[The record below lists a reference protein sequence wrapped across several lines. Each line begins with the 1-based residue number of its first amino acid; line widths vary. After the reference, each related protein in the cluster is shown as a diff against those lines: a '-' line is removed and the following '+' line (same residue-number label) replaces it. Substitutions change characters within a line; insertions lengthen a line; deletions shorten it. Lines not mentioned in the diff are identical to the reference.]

1 MTAPTTLP
9 PDADTG
15 AGGRAPSPAPGPHIQ
30 RMRRLIAA
38 FVAIIAA
45 VTGIFIAI
53 TIRVMVSTTG
63 RWAFW
68 LLLPALVL
76 PPVVAG
82 AAAAIGLLTSMR
94 RADANEDEEMPPER
108 LRRIGA
114 ADRIWRTALL
124 VLLGVHT
131 TLVLLAVPLPIIPF
145 YDQVRV
151 AAPVPNILV
160 NYYLVIAVAA
170 TAVLSPRGR
179 FLYIVLLAPF
189 LIAGY
194 PAQDGLRLP
203 AEEVMIYLVSSL
215 GNMALL
221 TWLLRQAQALDEADA
236 RRRALL
242 IRLHT
247 DASRAR
253 ARRRADNFIHD
264 RILSVLKVIPTESTE
279 PAQLR
284 AGAREALADLD
295 TAAAEPDA
303 PVRSSEPDAPVRS
316 SEPDAPVRSS
326 ELLAALTRR
335 LRAIGGDDV
344 VISESITKD
353 LNLPQETAQALVD
366 AAAEALRNSLTHAA
380 SSDQGPIMRT
390 AALRSD
396 ADGITITVSDDGRGF
411 APEHTGTIR
420 HGVSGSIIA
429 RMRDA
434 GGEARI
440 DSSPGAG
447 TTVTLSWNPRTTT
460 AESPTGPCARTDPGA
475 GRAQAAVPTARAP
488 AVAPLSL
495 TSSMEARTPRIIVV
509 CIVVL
514 YALVTLLEMRAG
526 SYRRLAPVIA
536 GLLAIGL
543 AALALIKRWPAHR
556 IPVREA
562 ALVVAAAGVANVL
575 VLFQIDFAGWPGYA
589 AWCLGAGAAVCCGLI
604 ARERPRQAWAG
615 LILTI
620 IVLGM
625 WTLGT
630 GRNPIIILTLGA
642 GQLFPLVI
650 WHLTAR
656 LSVDITARTAAS
668 ETASAE
674 IAAQRRAHRES
685 EALMR
690 QAMVSVRRRIE
701 PLLTAIADGA
711 PITAGMRARARM
723 LEAELRD
730 ERRAPFFTGT
740 RVIESARAAR
750 TRGID
755 VILLDDRGTGNGL
768 TDDAQKTIINQA
780 IRALDDARRGQVV
793 IRLLPPR
800 QRPGLL
806 SIVTDD
812 DILTL
817 NENGASAA

>member
-1 MTAPTTLP
+1 MILFPQSSAAARTQAVAPATP
-9 PDADTG
+9 PA
-15 AGGRAPSPAPGPHIQ
+15 AAPPAPGPHTQ
-30 RMRRLIAA
+30 RMRRLIAVFA
-38 FVAIIAA
+38 AIA
-45 VTGIFIAI
+45 
-53 TIRVMVSTTG
+53 TIVMSGFTTASVRVMAQVSG
-63 RWAFW
+63 QWAFW

-76 PPVVAG
+76 PSVVAG
-82 AAAAIGLLTSMR
+82 AAAAIGLLRFMR
-94 RADANEDEEMPPER
+94 RTNAGGEIPPQR

-114 ADRIWRTALL
+114 ADRIWRWTLLVHLTFYTIFVVLTAL
-124 VLLGVHT
+124 
-131 TLVLLAVPLPIIPF
+131 LPIIPF
-145 YDQVRV
+145 YNQIQNPV
-151 AAPVPNILV
+151 PVPNLLV
-160 NYYLVIAVAA
+160 NYYYVVAAVA

-242 IRLHT
+242 IRLRT

-264 RILSVLKVIPTESTE
+264 RILSVLKTVPAT
-279 PAQLR
+279 PAGVAQLR

-295 TAAAEPDA
+295 TAAAEPDE
-303 PVRSSEPDAPVRS
+303 SS
-316 SEPDAPVRSS
+316 VRSS

-344 VISESITKD
+344 VISDSITKN
-353 LNLPQETAQALVD
+353 LNLPQETAQALID

-380 SSDQGPIMRT
+380 GPDRGPIVRT
-390 AALRSD
+390 AVLRSD
-396 ADGITITVSDDGRGF
+396 ADGVTITVSDDGRGF
-411 APEHTGTIR
+411 DPEHTRTSR
-420 HGVSGSIIA
+420 YGVSGSIIA

-434 GGEARI
+434 QGQARI

-543 AALALIKRWPAHR
+543 AALALIKRWPGHR
-556 IPVREA
+556 IPAREA
-562 ALVVAAAGVANVL
+562 ALVVAAAGGANVL

-615 LILTI
+615 LVLTI

-625 WTLGT
+625 WTLDT
-630 GRNPIIILTLGA
+630 GHNPIIILTLGA

-656 LSVDITARTAAS
+656 LSVDITAKTAAS
-668 ETASAE
+668 ETAGAE

-690 QAMVSVRRRIE
+690 QAMASVRRRIE

-755 VILLDDRGTGNGL
+755 VILLDDRGTSGGL
-768 TDDAQKTIINQA
+768 TDDAREAIINRA
-780 IRALDDARRGQVV
+780 ARALDDARKGQVV

-800 QRPGLL
+800 QRPRLL
-806 SIVTDD
+806 SIVTDN

-817 NENGASAA
+817 DADGALIR

>member
-1 MTAPTTLP
+1 MTTPTTLP

-15 AGGRAPSPAPGPHIQ
+15 AGGRAPSPAPGPHTQ

-38 FVAIIAA
+38 FVVAIAA

-53 TIRVMVSTTG
+53 TIRVMVNTTG

-76 PPVVAG
+76 PSVVAG

-94 RADANEDEEMPPER
+94 RTDANEDEEMPPER

-160 NYYLVIAVAA
+160 NYYLVVAVAA

-215 GNMALL
+215 GNIALL

-264 RILSVLKVIPTESTE
+264 RILSVLKVVPTESTE

-303 PVRSSEPDAPVRS
+303 PVRSSE
-316 SEPDAPVRSS
+316 
-326 ELLAALTRR
+326 LLAALTRR
-335 LRAIGGDDV
+335 LRTIGGDDV
-344 VISESITKD
+344 VISDSITKN

-366 AAAEALRNSLTHAA
+366 AAAEVLRNSLTHAA
-380 SSDQGPIMRT
+380 GPDQEGRIART
-390 AALRSD
+390 TILRSD

-411 APEHTGTIR
+411 DPEHTGTIR

-447 TTVTLSWNPRTTT
+447 TTVTLSWSARTATTT
-460 AESPTGPCARTDPGA
+460 TGTS
-475 GRAQAAVPTARAP
+475 
-488 AVAPLSL
+488 PLSL
-495 TSSMEARTPRIIVV
+495 ASCLETPEAQTIVV
-509 CIVVL
+509 CIFILYVL
-514 YALVTLLEMRAG
+514 ITLLEVRAG
-526 SYRRLAPVIA
+526 SYRHLAPVIA

-543 AALALIKRWPAHR
+543 SALALLKRRPGYSLPAR
-556 IPVREA
+556 TA
-562 ALVVAAAGVANVL
+562 ALVAAAAGVADAL
-575 VLFQIDFAGWPGYA
+575 IIFQIDFAGWPSYTS
-589 AWCLGAGAAVCCGLI
+589 WCIGASSVLCCGLI
-604 ARERPRQAWAG
+604 VRERPRQAWAG
-615 LILTI
+615 LLLI
-620 IVLGM
+620 ITVIGV
-625 WTLGT
+625 WTLIT
-630 GRNPIIILTLGA
+630 GRNPITIFALGSGQFSTL
-642 GQLFPLVI
+642 LI
-650 WHLTAR
+650 WHSTAR
-656 LSVDITARTAAS
+656 ISIVITARTAAS
-668 ETASAE
+668 EAAGAE
-674 IAAQRRAHRES
+674 IIARRRAHQES
-685 EALMR
+685 EVLMR
-690 QAMVSVRRRIE
+690 QAMTSVRRRVG
-701 PLLTAIADGA
+701 PLLTAIAEGA
-711 PITAGMRARARM
+711 PITAGMRTRARM
-723 LEAELRD
+723 LEVELRD
-730 ERRAPFFTGT
+730 ERRAPFFTDT

-755 VILLDDRGTGNGL
+755 VILLDDRGTGDDL
-768 TDDAQKTIINQA
+768 THEAQKAVIDRASQ
-780 IRALDDARRGQVV
+780 ALDDARAGQVV
-793 IRLLPPR
+793 IRLLPPH

-817 NENGASAA
+817 DETGELV

>member
-1 MTAPTTLP
+1 MILFPQSSAAARTQAVAPATP
-9 PDADTG
+9 PA
-15 AGGRAPSPAPGPHIQ
+15 AAPPAPGPYTRH
-30 RMRRLIAA
+30 MHRLIAVFA
-38 FVAIIAA
+38 AIATTVMSGFTTA
-45 VTGIFIAI
+45 S
-53 TIRVMVSTTG
+53 IRAMVQVSG
-63 RWAFW
+63 QWAFW

-76 PPVVAG
+76 PALVAG
-82 AAAAIGLLTSMR
+82 IAAAIGILRFMR
-94 RADANEDEEMPPER
+94 RKDGDEGMAPER
-108 LRRIGA
+108 PRRIEA
-114 ADRIWRTALL
+114 ADRIWRRTLLVHLTFYTTFVVLTAL
-124 VLLGVHT
+124 
-131 TLVLLAVPLPIIPF
+131 LPIIPF
-145 YDQVRV
+145 YNQIQNPV
-151 AAPVPNILV
+151 PVPNLLV
-160 NYYLVIAVAA
+160 NYYFVIAAVA

-279 PAQLR
+279 TAQLR

-295 TAAAEPDA
+295 TAAAEPDE
-303 PVRSSEPDAPVRS
+303 SS
-316 SEPDAPVRSS
+316 VRSS

-344 VISESITKD
+344 VISDSITKD
-353 LNLPQETAQALVD
+353 LNLPQETAQALID

-380 SSDQGPIMRT
+380 GPDRGPVTRT
-390 AALRSD
+390 AMLRSD
-396 ADGITITVSDDGRGF
+396 ADGVTITVSDDGRGF
-411 APEHTGTIR
+411 DPEHTGTIR

-447 TTVTLSWNPRTTT
+447 TTVTLSWSARTATTT
-460 AESPTGPCARTDPGA
+460 TGTS
-475 GRAQAAVPTARAP
+475 
-488 AVAPLSL
+488 PLSL
-495 TSSMEARTPRIIVV
+495 ASCLETPEAQTIVV
-509 CIVVL
+509 CIFILYVL
-514 YALVTLLEMRAG
+514 ITLLEVRAG
-526 SYRRLAPVIA
+526 SYRHLAPVIA

-543 AALALIKRWPAHR
+543 SALALLKRRPGYSLPAR
-556 IPVREA
+556 TA
-562 ALVVAAAGVANVL
+562 ALVAAAAGVADAL
-575 VLFQIDFAGWPGYA
+575 IIFQIDFAGWPSYTS
-589 AWCLGAGAAVCCGLI
+589 WCIGASSVLCCGLI
-604 ARERPRQAWAG
+604 VRERPRQAWAG
-615 LILTI
+615 LLLI
-620 IVLGM
+620 ITVIGV
-625 WTLGT
+625 WTLIT
-630 GRNPIIILTLGA
+630 GRNPITIFALGSGQFSTL
-642 GQLFPLVI
+642 LI
-650 WHLTAR
+650 WHSTAR
-656 LSVDITARTAAS
+656 ISIVITARTAAS
-668 ETASAE
+668 EAAGAE
-674 IAAQRRAHRES
+674 IIARRRAHQES
-685 EALMR
+685 EVLMR
-690 QAMVSVRRRIE
+690 QAMTSVRRRVG
-701 PLLTAIADGA
+701 PLLTAIAEGA
-711 PITAGMRARARM
+711 PITAGMRTRARM
-723 LEAELRD
+723 LEVELRD
-730 ERRAPFFTGT
+730 ERRAPFFTDT

-755 VILLDDRGTGNGL
+755 VILLDDRGTGDDL
-768 TDDAQKTIINQA
+768 THEAQKAVIDRASQ
-780 IRALDDARRGQVV
+780 ALDDARAGQVV
-793 IRLLPPR
+793 IRLLPPH

-817 NENGASAA
+817 DETGELV

>member
-1 MTAPTTLP
+1 MILFPQSSAAARTQAVAPATP
-9 PDADTG
+9 PA
-15 AGGRAPSPAPGPHIQ
+15 AAPPAPGPHTQ
-30 RMRRLIAA
+30 RMRRLIAVFA
-38 FVAIIAA
+38 AIA
-45 VTGIFIAI
+45 
-53 TIRVMVSTTG
+53 TIVMSGFTTASVRVMAQVSG

-68 LLLPALVL
+68 LLLPTLVL
-76 PPVVAG
+76 PSVIAG
-82 AAAAIGLLTSMR
+82 GAAAIGLLRFMR
-94 RADANEDEEMPPER
+94 RADADGEIPPER

-114 ADRIWRTALL
+114 ADRIWRWMLLIHLTFYTAFVVLTALL
-124 VLLGVHT
+124 
-131 TLVLLAVPLPIIPF
+131 PIVPF
-145 YDQVRV
+145 YNQIQNPV
-151 AAPVPNILV
+151 PVPNLLV
-160 NYYLVIAVAA
+160 NYYYVVAAVA

-253 ARRRADNFIHD
+253 VRRRADNFIHD

-279 PAQLR
+279 TAQLR

-295 TAAAEPDA
+295 TAAVEPDE
-303 PVRSSEPDAPVRS
+303 SS
-316 SEPDAPVRSS
+316 VRSS

-344 VISESITKD
+344 VISDSITKD
-353 LNLPQETAQALVD
+353 LNLPQETAQALID

-380 SSDQGPIMRT
+380 GPDRGPIART

-396 ADGITITVSDDGRGF
+396 ADGVTITVSDDGRGF
-411 APEHTGTIR
+411 DPEHTGTSR
-420 HGVSGSIIA
+420 YGVSGSIIA

-434 GGEARI
+434 QGQARI

-460 AESPTGPCARTDPGA
+460 ATTGAS
-475 GRAQAAVPTARAP
+475 
-488 AVAPLSL
+488 PLSL
-495 TSSMEARTPRIIVV
+495 ASCLETPKARAIVV
-509 CIVVL
+509 CVFVL
-514 YALVTLLEMRAG
+514 YTLVTLLEMRAG

-556 IPVREA
+556 MPARAA
-562 ALVVAAAGVANVL
+562 ALVVAITGGANVL
-575 VLFQIDFAGWPGYA
+575 VLFQIDSAGWPGYTS
-589 AWCLGAGAAVCCGLI
+589 WCIGAGTTLCCGLI

-615 LILTI
+615 LILI
-620 IVLGM
+620 IVVIGV
-625 WTLGT
+625 WTLST
-630 GRNPIIILTLGA
+630 GHNPANIFALGSGQFSTL
-642 GQLFPLVI
+642 LI
-650 WHLTAR
+650 WYLTAR
-656 LSVDITARTAAS
+656 ISIDITARTAAS
-668 ETASAE
+668 ETAGAE

-690 QAMVSVRRRIE
+690 QAMTSVRRRVE
-701 PLLTAIADGA
+701 PLLTAIAEGA

-755 VILLDDRGTGNGL
+755 VILLDDRGTSGGL
-768 TDDAQKTIINQA
+768 TDDAREAIINRA
-780 IRALDDARRGQVV
+780 ARALDDARRGQVV

-800 QRPGLL
+800 QRPRLL
-806 SIVTDD
+806 SIVTDN

-817 NENGASAA
+817 DADGALIR

>member
-15 AGGRAPSPAPGPHIQ
+15 AVGRAPSPAPGPHIQ
-30 RMRRLIAA
+30 RMRRLIAV

-53 TIRVMVSTTG
+53 TIRVMVSATG

-242 IRLHT
+242 IRLRT

-279 PAQLR
+279 TAQLR

-295 TAAAEPDA
+295 TAAAEPDE
-303 PVRSSEPDAPVRS
+303 SS
-316 SEPDAPVRSS
+316 VRSS

-344 VISESITKD
+344 VISDSITKD
-353 LNLPQETAQALVD
+353 LNLPQEVARALVD

-380 SSDQGPIMRT
+380 GPDRGPIVRT

-396 ADGITITVSDDGRGF
+396 ADGVTITVSDDGRGF
-411 APEHTGTIR
+411 DPERAPISR

-434 GGEARI
+434 QGQARI

-556 IPVREA
+556 MPARAA
-562 ALVVAAAGVANVL
+562 ALVVAITGGANVL
-575 VLFQIDFAGWPGYA
+575 VLFQIDSAGWPGYTS
-589 AWCLGAGAAVCCGLI
+589 WCIGAGTTLCCGLI

-780 IRALDDARRGQVV
+780 IRALDDARKGQVV

-806 SIVTDD
+806 SIVTDN

>member
-1 MTAPTTLP
+1 MILFPQSPAAARTQAVAPATP
-9 PDADTG
+9 PA
-15 AGGRAPSPAPGPHIQ
+15 AAPPAPGPHTQ
-30 RMRRLIAA
+30 RMRRLIAVFA
-38 FVAIIAA
+38 AIA
-45 VTGIFIAI
+45 
-53 TIRVMVSTTG
+53 TIVMSGFTTASVRVMAQVSG
-63 RWAFW
+63 QWAFW

-76 PPVVAG
+76 PSVVAG
-82 AAAAIGLLTSMR
+82 AAAAIGLLRFMR
-94 RADANEDEEMPPER
+94 RTDAGGEIPPER

-114 ADRIWRTALL
+114 ADRIWRWTLLIHLTFYTVFVVLTAL
-124 VLLGVHT
+124 
-131 TLVLLAVPLPIIPF
+131 LPIIPF
-145 YDQVRV
+145 YNQIQNPV
-151 AAPVPNILV
+151 PVPNLLV
-160 NYYLVIAVAA
+160 NYYYVVAAVA

-203 AEEVMIYLVSSL
+203 AEEVMFYTSFALTDI
-215 GNMALL
+215 GLL

-242 IRLHT
+242 IRLRT

-253 ARRRADNFIHD
+253 VRRRADNFIHD

-279 PAQLR
+279 TAQLR

-295 TAAAEPDA
+295 TAAAEPDE
-303 PVRSSEPDAPVRS
+303 SSA
-316 SEPDAPVRSS
+316 RSS

-344 VISESITKD
+344 VISDSITKD
-353 LNLPQETAQALVD
+353 LNLPQETAQALID

-380 SSDQGPIMRT
+380 GPDRGPIART

-396 ADGITITVSDDGRGF
+396 ADGVTITVSDDGRGF
-411 APEHTGTIR
+411 DPEHTGASR
-420 HGVSGSIIA
+420 YGVSGSIIT

-434 GGEARI
+434 QGQALI

-460 AESPTGPCARTDPGA
+460 ATTGAS
-475 GRAQAAVPTARAP
+475 
-488 AVAPLSL
+488 PLSL
-495 TSSMEARTPRIIVV
+495 ASCLETPRARAIVV
-509 CIVVL
+509 CVFVL
-514 YALVTLLEMRAG
+514 YTLVTLLEMRVD

-543 AALALIKRWPAHR
+543 AALALLKRWPAHR
-556 IPVREA
+556 MPARAA
-562 ALVVAAAGVANVL
+562 ALVAAITGGANVL
-575 VLFQIDFAGWPGYA
+575 VLFQIDSAGWPGYTS
-589 AWCLGAGAAVCCGLI
+589 WCIGAGTTLCCGLI

-615 LILTI
+615 LIL
-620 IVLGM
+620 IVVVIGV
-625 WTLGT
+625 WTLST

-650 WHLTAR
+650 WYLTAR

-668 ETASAE
+668 EAAGAE

-690 QAMVSVRRRIE
+690 QAMVSVRRRVE
-701 PLLTAIADGA
+701 PLLTAIAEGA

-750 TRGID
+750 IRGID
-755 VILLDDRGTGNGL
+755 VILLDDRGTSGGL
-768 TDDAQKTIINQA
+768 TDDAREAIINRA
-780 IRALDDARRGQVV
+780 ARALDDARKGQVV

-800 QRPGLL
+800 QRPRLL
-806 SIVTDD
+806 SIVTDN

-817 NENGASAA
+817 DADGALIR

>member
-1 MTAPTTLP
+1 MTAPATLP
-9 PDADTG
+9 PDAGTG
-15 AGGRAPSPAPGPHIQ
+15 AGGRAPSPAPGPHTQ

-38 FVAIIAA
+38 FVAVIAA

-53 TIRVMVSTTG
+53 TIRVMVNTTG

-76 PPVVAG
+76 PSVVAG

-94 RADANEDEEMPPER
+94 RTDANEDEEMPPER

-203 AEEVMIYLVSSL
+203 AEEVMFYTSFALTDI
-215 GNMALL
+215 GLL

-264 RILSVLKVIPTESTE
+264 RILSVLKTVPAT
-279 PAQLR
+279 PAGVAQLR

-303 PVRSSEPDAPVRS
+303 PA
-316 SEPDAPVRSS
+316 RSS

-344 VISESITKD
+344 VISDSITKD

-380 SSDQGPIMRT
+380 GPDRGPIMRT

-396 ADGITITVSDDGRGF
+396 ADGVTITVSDDGRGF
-411 APEHTGTIR
+411 DPERAPISR

-434 GGEARI
+434 QGQARI

-488 AVAPLSL
+488 AVAPPLSL

-514 YALVTLLEMRAG
+514 YALVTLLEVRAG
-526 SYRRLAPVIA
+526 SYRRLVPVIA

-556 IPVREA
+556 MPAREA
-562 ALVVAAAGVANVL
+562 ALVVAAAGGANVL

-615 LILTI
+615 LVLI
-620 IVLGM
+620 IVVIGI
-625 WTLGT
+625 WTLST
-630 GRNPIIILTLGA
+630 GHNPTNIFALGSGQFSTL
-642 GQLFPLVI
+642 LI
-650 WHLTAR
+650 WYLTAR
-656 LSVDITARTAAS
+656 ISIDITARTTAS
-668 ETASAE
+668 ETAGAE

-690 QAMVSVRRRIE
+690 QAMVSVRRRVE
-701 PLLTAIADGA
+701 PLLTAIAEGA

-780 IRALDDARRGQVV
+780 IRALDDARKGQVV

>member
-15 AGGRAPSPAPGPHIQ
+15 AVGRAPSPAPGPHIQ
-30 RMRRLIAA
+30 RMRRLIAV

-53 TIRVMVSTTG
+53 TIRVMVSATG

-108 LRRIGA
+108 LRRIGE

-203 AEEVMIYLVSSL
+203 AEEVMFYTSFALTDI
-215 GNMALL
+215 GLL

-242 IRLHT
+242 IRLRT

-264 RILSVLKVIPTESTE
+264 RILSVLKTVPATSAGA
-279 PAQLR
+279 AQLR

-295 TAAAEPDA
+295 TAAAEPDE
-303 PVRSSEPDAPVRS
+303 SSA
-316 SEPDAPVRSS
+316 RSS

-344 VISESITKD
+344 VISDSITKD
-353 LNLPQETAQALVD
+353 LNLPQETAQALID

-380 SSDQGPIMRT
+380 GPDRGPIART

-411 APEHTGTIR
+411 DPERAPISR

-434 GGEARI
+434 QGQARI

-460 AESPTGPCARTDPGA
+460 AESPTGPCARTGPGA

-543 AALALIKRWPAHR
+543 AALALIKRWPGHR
-556 IPVREA
+556 IPAREA
-562 ALVVAAAGVANVL
+562 ALVVAAAGGANVL

-615 LILTI
+615 LILI
-620 IVLGM
+620 IVVIGV
-625 WTLGT
+625 WTLDT

-668 ETASAE
+668 EAASAE

-690 QAMVSVRRRIE
+690 QAMTSVRRRIE

-768 TDDAQKTIINQA
+768 TDDAQKTIINRA

-806 SIVTDD
+806 SIVTDN

>member
-15 AGGRAPSPAPGPHIQ
+15 AVGRAPSPAPGPHIQ
-30 RMRRLIAA
+30 RMRRLIAV

-53 TIRVMVSTTG
+53 TIRVMVSATG

-203 AEEVMIYLVSSL
+203 AEEVMFYLVSSL

-242 IRLHT
+242 IRLRT

-303 PVRSSEPDAPVRS
+303 PVN
-316 SEPDAPVRSS
+316 SS
-326 ELLAALTRR
+326 ELLTALTRR

-344 VISESITKD
+344 VISDSITQD
-353 LNLPQETAQALVD
+353 LNLPQEVAQALID

-380 SSDQGPIMRT
+380 DPEQGPVART
-390 AALRSD
+390 ATLRSD
-396 ADGITITVSDDGRGF
+396 ADGVTITVSDDGRGF
-411 APEHTGTIR
+411 DPEHAGTSR
-420 HGVSGSIIA
+420 YGVSGSIIA
-429 RMRDA
+429 RMHDVA
-434 GGEARI
+434 GEARI

-447 TTVTLSWNPRTTT
+447 TTVTLSWSARTAA
-460 AESPTGPCARTDPGA
+460 AESESSTGSSARMDPGA
-475 GRAQAAVPTARAP
+475 GRAQAAAPTTLVP
-488 AVAPLSL
+488 AVASPLSL
-495 TSSMEARTPRIIVV
+495 ASSMEARTPRIIVV
-509 CIVVL
+509 CIFVL
-514 YALVTLLEMRAG
+514 YVIVTLLEVRAG

-543 AALALIKRWPAHR
+543 AALALLKRWPAHR
-556 IPVREA
+556 MPGRAA
-562 ALVVAAAGVANVL
+562 ALVVAAAGGANVL

-615 LILTI
+615 LVLTI
-620 IVLGM
+620 IVLGI
-625 WTLGT
+625 WTLDT

-642 GQLFPLVI
+642 GQLFPLFI

-668 ETASAE
+668 EAAGAE
-674 IAAQRRAHRES
+674 ITAQRRAHRES

-690 QAMVSVRRRIE
+690 QAMASVRQRVE
-701 PLLTAIADGA
+701 PLLTAIAEGA
-711 PITAGMRARARM
+711 PITAGMRTRARM

-750 TRGID
+750 IRGID
-755 VILLDDRGTGNGL
+755 VILLDDRGTSGGL
-768 TDDAQKTIINQA
+768 TDDAQKVVIGQA
-780 IRALDDARRGQVV
+780 ARALDDARQGQVV

-800 QRPGLL
+800 QRPRLL
-806 SIVTDD
+806 SIVTDSS
-812 DILTL
+812 ILTL

>member
-1 MTAPTTLP
+1 MTTPTTLP

-15 AGGRAPSPAPGPHIQ
+15 AGGRAPSPAPGPHTQ

-38 FVAIIAA
+38 FVAVIAA

-53 TIRVMVSTTG
+53 TIRVMVNTTG

-76 PPVVAG
+76 PSVVAG

-94 RADANEDEEMPPER
+94 RTDANEDEEMPPER

-242 IRLHT
+242 IRLRT

-303 PVRSSEPDAPVRS
+303 PVRSSE
-316 SEPDAPVRSS
+316 
-326 ELLAALTRR
+326 LLAALTRR

-344 VISESITKD
+344 VISDSITKN

-380 SSDQGPIMRT
+380 GPDRGPITRT

-396 ADGITITVSDDGRGF
+396 ADGVTITVSDDGRGF
-411 APEHTGTIR
+411 DPERAPISR

-434 GGEARI
+434 QGQARI

-488 AVAPLSL
+488 AVAPPLSL

-514 YALVTLLEMRAG
+514 YALVTLLEVRAG
-526 SYRRLAPVIA
+526 SYRRLVPVIA

-556 IPVREA
+556 MPAREA
-562 ALVVAAAGVANVL
+562 ALVVAAAGGANVL

-615 LILTI
+615 LALI
-620 IVLGM
+620 IAVIGI
-625 WTLGT
+625 WTLNT
-630 GRNPIIILTLGA
+630 GREPIIIITLGA
-642 GQLFPLVI
+642 GQLFPLLI

-656 LSVDITARTAAS
+656 ISIDITARTAAS
-668 ETASAE
+668 EAAGAE
-674 IAAQRRAHRES
+674 ITAQRRAHQES
-685 EALMR
+685 ETLMR
-690 QAMVSVRRRIE
+690 QAMTSVRRRVE

-750 TRGID
+750 IRGID
-755 VILLDDRGTGNGL
+755 VILLDDRGTSGGL

-780 IRALDDARRGQVV
+780 IRALDDARKGQVV

-806 SIVTDD
+806 SIVTDN

>member
-15 AGGRAPSPAPGPHIQ
+15 AVGRAPSPAPGPHIQ
-30 RMRRLIAA
+30 RMRRLIAV

-53 TIRVMVSTTG
+53 TIRVMVSATG

-108 LRRIGA
+108 LRRIGE

-242 IRLHT
+242 IRLRT

-253 ARRRADNFIHD
+253 VRRRADNFIHD
-264 RILSVLKVIPTESTE
+264 RILSVLKTVPAT
-279 PAQLR
+279 PAGVAQLR

-303 PVRSSEPDAPVRS
+303 PA
-316 SEPDAPVRSS
+316 RSS

-344 VISESITKD
+344 VISDSITKN
-353 LNLPQETAQALVD
+353 LNLPQETAQALID

-380 SSDQGPIMRT
+380 GPDRGPIMRT

-396 ADGITITVSDDGRGF
+396 ADGVTITVSDDGRGF
-411 APEHTGTIR
+411 DPERAPISR

-434 GGEARI
+434 QGQARI

-543 AALALIKRWPAHR
+543 AALALIKRWPGHR
-556 IPVREA
+556 IPAREA
-562 ALVVAAAGVANVL
+562 ALVVAAAGGANVL

-615 LILTI
+615 LVLTI

-625 WTLGT
+625 WTLDT
-630 GRNPIIILTLGA
+630 GHNPIIILTLGA

-668 ETASAE
+668 ETAGAE

-690 QAMVSVRRRIE
+690 QAMTSVRRRVE

-780 IRALDDARRGQVV
+780 IRALDDARKGQVV

>member
-1 MTAPTTLP
+1 MTTPTTLP

-15 AGGRAPSPAPGPHIQ
+15 AGGRAPSPAPGPHTQ

-38 FVAIIAA
+38 FVAVIAA

-53 TIRVMVSTTG
+53 TIRVMVNTTG

-76 PPVVAG
+76 PSVVAG

-94 RADANEDEEMPPER
+94 RTDANEDKEMPPER
-108 LRRIGA
+108 LRRIEA
-114 ADRIWRTALL
+114 ADRVWRAALL

-145 YDQVRV
+145 YDQGRV

-160 NYYLVIAVAA
+160 NYYLVVAVAA

-242 IRLHT
+242 IRLRT

-264 RILSVLKVIPTESTE
+264 HILSVLKVIPTESTE

-303 PVRSSEPDAPVRS
+303 PARV
-316 SEPDAPVRSS
+316 S
-326 ELLAALTRR
+326 ELLTALTRR
-335 LRAIGGDDV
+335 LRTIGGDDV
-344 VISESITKD
+344 VICDSITQD
-353 LNLPQETAQALVD
+353 LDLPPEAARALID
-366 AAAEALRNSLTHAA
+366 AAAEALRNSLAHAA
-380 SSDQGPIMRT
+380 GPDQEGRIART
-390 AALRSD
+390 ASLRSD

-411 APEHTGTIR
+411 DPERAPISR

-434 GGEARI
+434 QGQARI

-488 AVAPLSL
+488 AVAPPLSL

-514 YALVTLLEMRAG
+514 YALVTLLEVRAG
-526 SYRRLAPVIA
+526 SYRRLVPVIA

-556 IPVREA
+556 MPAREA
-562 ALVVAAAGVANVL
+562 ALVVAAAGGANVL

-615 LILTI
+615 LALI
-620 IVLGM
+620 IAVIGI
-625 WTLGT
+625 WTLNT
-630 GRNPIIILTLGA
+630 GREPIIIITLGA
-642 GQLFPLVI
+642 GQLFPLLI

-656 LSVDITARTAAS
+656 ISIDITARTAAS
-668 ETASAE
+668 EAAGAE
-674 IAAQRRAHRES
+674 ITAQRRAHQES
-685 EALMR
+685 ETLMR
-690 QAMVSVRRRIE
+690 QAMTSVRRRVE

-711 PITAGMRARARM
+711 PITAGMRTRARM

-768 TDDAQKTIINQA
+768 TDDAQEVIIGQA
-780 IRALDDARRGQVV
+780 IRALDDARKGQVV

-800 QRPGLL
+800 QRPRLL
-806 SIVTDD
+806 SIVTDN

>member
-1 MTAPTTLP
+1 MILFPQSPAAARTQAVAPATP
-9 PDADTG
+9 PA
-15 AGGRAPSPAPGPHIQ
+15 AAPPAPGPHTQ
-30 RMRRLIAA
+30 RMRRLIAVFA
-38 FVAIIAA
+38 AIA
-45 VTGIFIAI
+45 
-53 TIRVMVSTTG
+53 TIVMSGFTTASVRVMAQVSGQWT
-63 RWAFW
+63 FW

-76 PPVVAG
+76 PSVVAG
-82 AAAAIGLLTSMR
+82 AAAAIGLLRFMR
-94 RADANEDEEMPPER
+94 RTNAGGEIPPER

-114 ADRIWRTALL
+114 ADRIWRWTLLVHLTFYTIFVVLTAL
-124 VLLGVHT
+124 
-131 TLVLLAVPLPIIPF
+131 LPIIPF
-145 YDQVRV
+145 YNQIQNPV
-151 AAPVPNILV
+151 PVPNLLV
-160 NYYLVIAVAA
+160 NYYYVVAAVA

-253 ARRRADNFIHD
+253 VRRRADNFIHD

-279 PAQLR
+279 TAQLR

-295 TAAAEPDA
+295 TAAAEPDE
-303 PVRSSEPDAPVRS
+303 SS
-316 SEPDAPVRSS
+316 VRSS

-344 VISESITKD
+344 VISDSITKD
-353 LNLPQETAQALVD
+353 LNLPQETAQALID

-380 SSDQGPIMRT
+380 GPDRGPIMRT

-396 ADGITITVSDDGRGF
+396 ADGVTITVSDDGRGF
-411 APEHTGTIR
+411 DPERAPISR

-434 GGEARI
+434 QGQARI

-460 AESPTGPCARTDPGA
+460 ATTGAS
-475 GRAQAAVPTARAP
+475 
-488 AVAPLSL
+488 PLSL
-495 TSSMEARTPRIIVV
+495 ASCLETPEARAIVV
-509 CIVVL
+509 CIFML
-514 YALVTLLEMRAG
+514 YILTTLIEVRVD

-543 AALALIKRWPAHR
+543 AALALIKRWPGHR
-556 IPVREA
+556 IPAREA
-562 ALVVAAAGVANVL
+562 ALVVAAAGGANVL
-575 VLFQIDFAGWPGYA
+575 VLFQIDSAGWPGYA

-615 LILTI
+615 LVLTI

-625 WTLGT
+625 WTLDT
-630 GRNPIIILTLGA
+630 GHNPIIILTLGA

-668 ETASAE
+668 ETAGAE

-690 QAMVSVRRRIE
+690 QAMTSVRRRVE

-750 TRGID
+750 IRGID
-755 VILLDDRGTGNGL
+755 VILLDDRGTSGGL
-768 TDDAQKTIINQA
+768 TDDAREAIINRA
-780 IRALDDARRGQVV
+780 ARALDDARKGQVV

-800 QRPGLL
+800 QRPRLL
-806 SIVTDD
+806 SIVTDN

-817 NENGASAA
+817 DADGALIR

>member
-15 AGGRAPSPAPGPHIQ
+15 AVGRAPSPAPGPHIQ

-38 FVAIIAA
+38 FVAITAA

-179 FLYIVLLAPF
+179 FLYVVLLAPF

-203 AEEVMIYLVSSL
+203 AEEVMFYLVSSL

-221 TWLLRQAQALDEADA
+221 TWLLRQAQALDEATT
-236 RRRALL
+236 RQRSLL
-242 IRLHT
+242 IRLRT

-284 AGAREALADLD
+284 ASAREALTDLD
-295 TAAAEPDA
+295 TAAAEPD
-303 PVRSSEPDAPVRS
+303 EPSA
-316 SEPDAPVRSS
+316 RSS

-380 SSDQGPIMRT
+380 GSDQGPIMRT

-411 APEHTGTIR
+411 DPEHTRTSR
-420 HGVSGSIIA
+420 YGVSGSIIT

-434 GGEARI
+434 QGQALI

-460 AESPTGPCARTDPGA
+460 TAESPTGPCARTDPEA
-475 GRAQAAVPTARAP
+475 GQTQAAVPTTRAP
-488 AVAPLSL
+488 AVTPPLSL
-495 TSSMEARTPRIIVV
+495 ASSMEARTPRIIVV
-509 CIVVL
+509 CIFVL

-536 GLLAIGL
+536 GLLAMVL
-543 AALALIKRWPAHR
+543 AALALLKRWPAHR
-556 IPVREA
+556 MPARAA
-562 ALVVAAAGVANVL
+562 ALVAAAAGGANVL
-575 VLFQIDFAGWPGYA
+575 VLFQIDSAGWPGYA
-589 AWCLGAGAAVCCGLI
+589 AWSMGAGTILCCGLI

-615 LILTI
+615 LIL
-620 IVLGM
+620 IVVVIGV
-625 WTLGT
+625 WTLST

-650 WHLTAR
+650 WYLTAR

-668 ETASAE
+668 EAAGAE

-755 VILLDDRGTGNGL
+755 VILLDDRGTSGGL

>member
-15 AGGRAPSPAPGPHIQ
+15 AVGRAPSPAPGPHIQ
-30 RMRRLIAA
+30 RMRRLIAV

-53 TIRVMVSTTG
+53 TIRVMVSATG

-108 LRRIGA
+108 LRRIGE

-253 ARRRADNFIHD
+253 VRRRADNFIHD

-279 PAQLR
+279 TAQLR

-295 TAAAEPDA
+295 TAAAEPDE
-303 PVRSSEPDAPVRS
+303 SS
-316 SEPDAPVRSS
+316 VRSS

-344 VISESITKD
+344 VISDSITKD
-353 LNLPQETAQALVD
+353 LNLPQETAQALID

-380 SSDQGPIMRT
+380 GPDRGPIART

-396 ADGITITVSDDGRGF
+396 ADGVTITVSDDGRGF
-411 APEHTGTIR
+411 DPEHTGTSR
-420 HGVSGSIIA
+420 YGVSGSIIA

-434 GGEARI
+434 QGQARI

-615 LILTI
+615 LVLTI

-625 WTLGT
+625 WTLDT
-630 GRNPIIILTLGA
+630 GHNPIIILTLGA

-668 ETASAE
+668 ETAGAE

-690 QAMVSVRRRIE
+690 QAMLSVRRRIE
-701 PLLTAIADGA
+701 PLLTAIAEGA

-750 TRGID
+750 IRGID
-755 VILLDDRGTGNGL
+755 VILLDDRGTSGGL

-780 IRALDDARRGQVV
+780 IRALDDARKGQVV

-806 SIVTDD
+806 SIVTDN

>member
-15 AGGRAPSPAPGPHIQ
+15 AVGRAPSPAPGPHIQ
-30 RMRRLIAA
+30 RMRRLIAV

-53 TIRVMVSTTG
+53 TIRVMVSATG

-108 LRRIGA
+108 LRRIGE

-253 ARRRADNFIHD
+253 VRRRADNFIHD

-279 PAQLR
+279 TAQLR

-295 TAAAEPDA
+295 TAAAEPDE
-303 PVRSSEPDAPVRS
+303 SSA
-316 SEPDAPVRSS
+316 RSS

-344 VISESITKD
+344 VISDSITKD
-353 LNLPQETAQALVD
+353 LNLPQETAQALID

-380 SSDQGPIMRT
+380 GPDRGPIMRT

-396 ADGITITVSDDGRGF
+396 ADGVTITVSDDGRGF
-411 APEHTGTIR
+411 DPEHTRTSR
-420 HGVSGSIIA
+420 YGVSGSIIA

-434 GGEARI
+434 QGQARI

-543 AALALIKRWPAHR
+543 AALALIKRWPGHR
-556 IPVREA
+556 IPAREA
-562 ALVVAAAGVANVL
+562 ALVVAAAGGANVL

-615 LILTI
+615 LVLTI

-625 WTLGT
+625 WTLDT
-630 GRNPIIILTLGA
+630 GHNPIIILTLGA

-668 ETASAE
+668 ETAGAE

-701 PLLTAIADGA
+701 PLLTAIAEGA
-711 PITAGMRARARM
+711 PVTAGMRARARM

-780 IRALDDARRGQVV
+780 IRALDDARKGQVV
-793 IRLLPPR
+793 IQLLPPR

>member
-242 IRLHT
+242 IRLRT

-316 SEPDAPVRSS
+316 SE
-326 ELLAALTRR
+326 LLAALTRR

-344 VISESITKD
+344 VISDSITKD
-353 LNLPQETAQALVD
+353 LNLPQEVAQALVD

-380 SSDQGPIMRT
+380 GPDRGPVMRT

-396 ADGITITVSDDGRGF
+396 ADGVTITVSDDGRGF
-411 APEHTGTIR
+411 DPERAPISR
-420 HGVSGSIIA
+420 YGVSGSIIA

-434 GGEARI
+434 QGQARI

-488 AVAPLSL
+488 AVAPPLSL

-514 YALVTLLEMRAG
+514 YALVTLLEVRAG
-526 SYRRLAPVIA
+526 SYRRLVPVIA

-556 IPVREA
+556 MPAREA
-562 ALVVAAAGVANVL
+562 ALVVAAAGGANVL

-615 LILTI
+615 LVLI
-620 IVLGM
+620 IVVIGI
-625 WTLGT
+625 WTLST
-630 GRNPIIILTLGA
+630 GHNPANIFALGSGQFSTL
-642 GQLFPLVI
+642 LI
-650 WHLTAR
+650 WYLTAR
-656 LSVDITARTAAS
+656 ISIDITARTTAS
-668 ETASAE
+668 ETAGAE

-690 QAMVSVRRRIE
+690 QAMTSVRRRVE

-711 PITAGMRARARM
+711 PITAGMRTRARM

-768 TDDAQKTIINQA
+768 TDDAQEVIIGQA
-780 IRALDDARRGQVV
+780 TRALDDARKGQVV

-806 SIVTDD
+806 SIVTDN

>member
-15 AGGRAPSPAPGPHIQ
+15 AVGRAPSPAPGPHIQ
-30 RMRRLIAA
+30 RMRRLIAV

-53 TIRVMVSTTG
+53 TIRVMVSATG

-108 LRRIGA
+108 LRRIGE

-253 ARRRADNFIHD
+253 VRRRADNFIHD

-279 PAQLR
+279 TAQLR

-295 TAAAEPDA
+295 TAAVEPDE
-303 PVRSSEPDAPVRS
+303 SS
-316 SEPDAPVRSS
+316 VRSS

-344 VISESITKD
+344 VISDSITKD
-353 LNLPQETAQALVD
+353 LNLPQETAQALID

-380 SSDQGPIMRT
+380 GPDRGPIART

-396 ADGITITVSDDGRGF
+396 ADGVTITVSDDGRGF
-411 APEHTGTIR
+411 DPEHTGTSR
-420 HGVSGSIIA
+420 YGVSGSIIA

-434 GGEARI
+434 QGQARI

-556 IPVREA
+556 MPARAA
-562 ALVVAAAGVANVL
+562 ALVVAITGGANVL
-575 VLFQIDFAGWPGYA
+575 VLFQIDSAGWPGYTS
-589 AWCLGAGAAVCCGLI
+589 WCIGAGTTLCCGLI

-615 LILTI
+615 LILI
-620 IVLGM
+620 IVVIGV
-625 WTLGT
+625 WTLST
-630 GRNPIIILTLGA
+630 GHNPANIFALGSGQFSTL
-642 GQLFPLVI
+642 LI
-650 WHLTAR
+650 WYLTAR
-656 LSVDITARTAAS
+656 ISIDITARTAAS
-668 ETASAE
+668 ETAGAE

-690 QAMVSVRRRIE
+690 QAMTSVRRRVE
-701 PLLTAIADGA
+701 PLLTAIAEGA

-780 IRALDDARRGQVV
+780 IRALDDARKGQVV

-806 SIVTDD
+806 SIVTDN

>member
-15 AGGRAPSPAPGPHIQ
+15 AVGRAPSPAPGPHIQ
-30 RMRRLIAA
+30 RMRRLIAV

-53 TIRVMVSTTG
+53 TIRVMVNTTG

-108 LRRIGA
+108 LRRIGE

-242 IRLHT
+242 IRLRT

-279 PAQLR
+279 TAQLR

-295 TAAAEPDA
+295 TAAAEPDE
-303 PVRSSEPDAPVRS
+303 SSA
-316 SEPDAPVRSS
+316 RSS

-344 VISESITKD
+344 VISDSITKD
-353 LNLPQETAQALVD
+353 LNLPQETAQALID

-380 SSDQGPIMRT
+380 GPDRGPIMRT

-396 ADGITITVSDDGRGF
+396 ADGVTITVSDDGRGF
-411 APEHTGTIR
+411 DPEHTGTSR
-420 HGVSGSIIA
+420 YGVSGSIIA

-434 GGEARI
+434 QGQARI

-460 AESPTGPCARTDPGA
+460 ATTGAS
-475 GRAQAAVPTARAP
+475 
-488 AVAPLSL
+488 PLSL
-495 TSSMEARTPRIIVV
+495 ASCLETPRARAIVV
-509 CIVVL
+509 CVFVL
-514 YALVTLLEMRAG
+514 YTLVTLLEMRVD

-543 AALALIKRWPAHR
+543 AALALLKRWPAHR
-556 IPVREA
+556 MPARAA
-562 ALVVAAAGVANVL
+562 ALVAAITGGANVL
-575 VLFQIDFAGWPGYA
+575 VLFQIDSAGWPGYTS
-589 AWCLGAGAAVCCGLI
+589 WCIGAGTTLCCGLI

-615 LILTI
+615 LILI
-620 IVLGM
+620 IVVIGV
-625 WTLGT
+625 WTLST
-630 GRNPIIILTLGA
+630 GHNPANIFALGSGQFSTL
-642 GQLFPLVI
+642 LI
-650 WHLTAR
+650 WYLTAR
-656 LSVDITARTAAS
+656 ISIDITARTAAS
-668 ETASAE
+668 EAAGAE

-690 QAMVSVRRRIE
+690 QAMVSVRRRVE

-780 IRALDDARRGQVV
+780 IRALDDARKGQVV

>member
-1 MTAPTTLP
+1 M
-9 PDADTG
+9 
-15 AGGRAPSPAPGPHIQ
+15 
-30 RMRRLIAA
+30 
-38 FVAIIAA
+38 
-45 VTGIFIAI
+45 
-53 TIRVMVSTTG
+53 
-63 RWAFW
+63 
-68 LLLPALVL
+68 L

-179 FLYIVLLAPF
+179 FLYVVLLAPF

-203 AEEVMIYLVSSL
+203 AEEVMFYLVSSL

-221 TWLLRQAQALDEADA
+221 TWLLRQAQALDEATT
-236 RRRALL
+236 RQRSLL
-242 IRLHT
+242 IRLRT

-264 RILSVLKVIPTESTE
+264 RILSVLKTVPAT
-279 PAQLR
+279 PAGVAQLR

-295 TAAAEPDA
+295 TAAAEPDE
-303 PVRSSEPDAPVRS
+303 SSVRS

-344 VISESITKD
+344 VISDSITKD

-380 SSDQGPIMRT
+380 GPDRGPIMRT

-396 ADGITITVSDDGRGF
+396 ADGVTITVSDDGRGF
-411 APEHTGTIR
+411 DPEHTGASR
-420 HGVSGSIIA
+420 YGVSGSIIT

-434 GGEARI
+434 QGQALI

-447 TTVTLSWNPRTTT
+447 TTMTLSWNPRTTTT
-460 AESPTGPCARTDPGA
+460 AESPTGPCARTDPEA
-475 GRAQAAVPTARAP
+475 GRAQAAVPTTRAP
-488 AVAPLSL
+488 AVTPPLSL
-495 TSSMEARTPRIIVV
+495 ASSMEARTPRIIVV
-509 CIVVL
+509 CIFVL

-536 GLLAIGL
+536 GLLAMVL
-543 AALALIKRWPAHR
+543 AALALLKRWPAHR
-556 IPVREA
+556 MPARAA
-562 ALVVAAAGVANVL
+562 ALVAAITGGANVL
-575 VLFQIDFAGWPGYA
+575 VLFQIDSAGWPGYTS
-589 AWCLGAGAAVCCGLI
+589 WCIGAGTTLCCGLI

-615 LILTI
+615 LILI
-620 IVLGM
+620 IVVIGV
-625 WTLGT
+625 WTLST

-650 WHLTAR
+650 WYLTAR

-668 ETASAE
+668 ETAGAE

-690 QAMVSVRRRIE
+690 QAMTSVRRRVE

-780 IRALDDARRGQVV
+780 IRALDDARKGQVV

>member
-15 AGGRAPSPAPGPHIQ
+15 AVGRAPSPAPGPHIQ

-38 FVAIIAA
+38 FVAITAA

-179 FLYIVLLAPF
+179 FLYVVLLAPF

-203 AEEVMIYLVSSL
+203 AEEVMFYLVSSL

-221 TWLLRQAQALDEADA
+221 TWLLRQAQALDEATT
-236 RRRALL
+236 RQRSLL
-242 IRLHT
+242 IRLRT

-284 AGAREALADLD
+284 ASAREALTDLD
-295 TAAAEPDA
+295 TAAAEPD
-303 PVRSSEPDAPVRS
+303 EPSA
-316 SEPDAPVRSS
+316 RSS

-344 VISESITKD
+344 VISDSITKD

-380 SSDQGPIMRT
+380 GPDRGPIMRT

-396 ADGITITVSDDGRGF
+396 ADGVTITVSDDGRGF
-411 APEHTGTIR
+411 DPEHTGASR
-420 HGVSGSIIA
+420 YGVSGSIIT

-434 GGEARI
+434 QGQALI

-460 AESPTGPCARTDPGA
+460 TAESPTGPCARTDPEA
-475 GRAQAAVPTARAP
+475 GQTQAAVPTTRAP
-488 AVAPLSL
+488 AVTPPLSL
-495 TSSMEARTPRIIVV
+495 ASSMEARTPRIIVV
-509 CIVVL
+509 CIFVL

-536 GLLAIGL
+536 GLLAMVL
-543 AALALIKRWPAHR
+543 AALALLKRWPAHR
-556 IPVREA
+556 MPARAA
-562 ALVVAAAGVANVL
+562 ALVAAAAGGANVL
-575 VLFQIDFAGWPGYA
+575 VLFQIDSAGWPGYA
-589 AWCLGAGAAVCCGLI
+589 AWSMGAGTILCCGLI

-615 LILTI
+615 LIL
-620 IVLGM
+620 IVVVIGV
-625 WTLGT
+625 WTLST

-650 WHLTAR
+650 WYLTAR

-668 ETASAE
+668 EAAGAE
-674 IAAQRRAHRES
+674 IAAQRRAHWES

-755 VILLDDRGTGNGL
+755 VILLDDRGTSGGL